1 VSRRARAENL
11 AGSGDDTHVATDAN
25 VTTAEPTVDG
35 PNEQPVAAEQPI
47 ATEAPPAPAPYQR
60 AWSMPKSPVTRKQ
73 ADEMGR
79 AALKAITAI
88 ARFVA
93 GIARSG
99 ARAVRQLW
107 HVIEAVPPAVQLFF
121 GAGATMLLGVVG
133 AITLHS
139 TLGLICTVMVIPLC
153 AAILGALGHRWYSG
167 LGVEAARRMQPARPA
182 TSDLQRSV
190 QYVDAKLGQALNS
203 FGTEHHQQA
212 VIALFQAKTAVE
224 LTLGTEQDVTSFF
237 ELPLRADDYGLRPR
251 IQAGPTS
258 ALRESDS
265 RAAS

>member
-1 VSRRARAENL
+1 MAA
-11 AGSGDDTHVATDAN
+11 DAN
-25 VTTAEPTVDG
+25 VTATDPTVEG
-35 PNEQPVAAEQPI
+35 PNEQPVAHPAAEPLAAGQP
-47 ATEAPPAPAPYQR
+47 TEPDAPPAPSPKQR
-60 AWSMPKSPVTRKQ
+60 SWAIPKSPITRKQ

-79 AALKAITAI
+79 TALKAVMAI

-93 GIARSG
+93 GSARSG
-99 ARAVRQLW
+99 ARAVRQVW
-107 HVIEAVPPAVQLFF
+107 CVVQAVPSAVQLFC

-133 AITLHS
+133 AITLHDR
-139 TLGLICTVMVIPLC
+139 LGLICTVVVIPVC

-167 LGVEAARRMQPARPA
+167 LGLEATQPTRTAQPA

-190 QYVDAKLGQALNS
+190 QYVDAKLAQALTS

-224 LTLGTEQDVTSFF
+224 LTLGTEHDVTSFF
-237 ELPLRADDYGLRPR
+237 DVPLRADDYGLRPR
-251 IQAGPTS
+251 IQAGSTS
-258 ALRESDS
+258 ALRESNS